1 MSRNG
6 KKVKRIIIFLLIC
19 LLCLGSIPNF
29 SVSARAD
36 TSSGEVILSV
46 ERFTIGK
53 GWITEPDIVALQP
66 GDTVATLIERYLG
79 DRGYICVHK
88 ESDRGYYLQG
98 IENADTDQMP
108 LNIPN
113 AVLDMAKAD
122 KVTLTNELVNNRMPG
137 LYEFSYY
144 NTSGWM
150 YAVNDKYPN

>member
-79 DRGYICVHK
+79 ERGYTCVHK
-88 ESDRGYYLQG
+88 DSDMGYYLQ
-98 IENADTDQMP
+98 
-108 LNIPN
+108 
-113 AVLDMAKAD
+113 
-122 KVTLTNELVNNRMPG
+122 
-137 LYEFSYY
+137 
-144 NTSGWM
+144 
-150 YAVNDKYPN
+150 

>member
-1 MSRNG
+1 MSRNC

-19 LLCLGSIPNF
+19 LLCLGGIPNF

-79 DRGYICVHK
+79 ERGYTCVHK
-88 ESDRGYYLQG
+88 YSDMGYYLHG

-113 AVLDMAKAD
+113 SVLEMAKAD
-122 KVTLTNELVNNRMPG
+122 KVTLTN
-137 LYEFSYY
+137 
-144 NTSGWM
+144 
-150 YAVNDKYPN
+150 